1 MEIVERRE
9 NALLKRVEIE
19 FIIRHENQPTPTRKA
34 MTEWLNKLEPG
45 SKKELVVIKDVTTRF
60 GRAQTTG
67 IGLIYQDAQALSV
80 EPKYVH
86 NKLSALN
93 PAAEESSDDE
103 GGESSE

>member
-9 NALLKRVEIE
+9 NALLKRAEIE

-60 GRAQTTG
+60 
-67 IGLIYQDAQALSV
+67 D
-80 EPKYVH
+80 EPKLPVSVSFTKTH
-86 NKLSALN
+86 KLYRSNLSTFITN
-93 PAAEESSDDE
+93 FLL
-103 GGESSE
+103 

>member
-34 MTEWLNKLEPG
+34 MTESLHKLEPG
-45 SKKELVVIKDVTTRF
+45 SKKELVVIKD
-60 GRAQTTG
+60 
-67 IGLIYQDAQALSV
+67 
-80 EPKYVH
+80 H

-93 PAAEESSDDE
+93 PAAEESSEDE